1 MISMDAPQWHEN
13 YAVAVTASEGLK
25 AALAA
30 LGIPERGYRG
40 IRPAMTSAGRPYVY
54 LGILHAR
61 TVEAVISALPPA
73 LADRAA
79 GAEPW
84 AVTET
89 ESLTGPSSMTGTP

>member
-1 MISMDAPQWHEN
+1 MIPTDPPQWREN
-13 YAVAVTASEGLK
+13 YATAVAASEGMK

-61 TVEAVISALPPA
+61 TVDAVIAALQPA
-73 LADRAA
+73 LADGVFAA
-79 GAEPW
+79 GPEVERQSVARPP
-84 AVTET
+84 
-89 ESLTGPSSMTGTP
+89 SLTERP